1 MWVCVN
7 IAGLCYCCVSPRVT
21 LNHYYT
27 NVNEF
32 TPALYIWIAHEQSY
46 TQYDKCLNKYHHRIV
61 CTIYTELYAPIKT
74 SIISSDDVEIT
85 LPAFRICLYIVEI
98 AITARQTIH
107 NSWPLSHIKIKIR
120 KATNHQLF
128 LSCAD
133 FLSQ

>member
-1 MWVCVN
+1 MN
-7 IAGLCYCCVSPRVT
+7 RVT
-21 LNHYYT
+21 PN
-27 NVNEF
+27 
-32 TPALYIWIAHEQSY
+32 
-46 TQYDKCLNKYHHRIV
+46 DKCLNKYHHRIV
-61 CTIYTELYAPIKT
+61 RAIYTELYAAIKT

-85 LPAFRICLYIVEI
+85 LPAFRICFYIVER

-120 KATNHQLF
+120 KGTNHQLF